1 MVEIL
6 HFVFNIEAREMGSD
20 GSTDVVANVNYLIIK
35 GLPLNYICNHYP

>member
-20 GSTDVVANVNYLIIK
+20 GSTDVVLMLII
-35 GLPLNYICNHYP
+35 